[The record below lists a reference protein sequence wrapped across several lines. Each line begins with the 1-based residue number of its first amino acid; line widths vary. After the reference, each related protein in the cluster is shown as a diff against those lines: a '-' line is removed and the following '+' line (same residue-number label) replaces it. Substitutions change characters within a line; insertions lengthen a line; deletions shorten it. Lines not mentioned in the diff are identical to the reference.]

1 MKENKIIV
9 DLDGTL
15 IDTKKANKLAYEK
28 SFKDLLNKE
37 FNYDDFYGKSFDFIA
52 NTLKLTNKQKIDIK
66 NYKKKIYASFFNEA
80 SVNKNLASNLKELK
94 NDYELILY
102 TMASKDNALNILNY
116 FNLYSL
122 FDTIITVED
131 LPYRKPD
138 LDGFKHILYNC
149 KNHIIYEDDILTIQK
164 LKENN
169 FNVIPVNF

>member
-15 IDTKKANKLAYEK
+15 IDTKKANKLAYEHA
-28 SFKDLLNKE
+28 FKELLNIK

-52 NTLKLTNKQKIDIK
+52 DTLKLTDKQKIDIK
-66 NYKKKIYASFFNEA
+66 NYKKKIYASYFNEA
-80 SVNKNLASNLKELK
+80 SVNENLISKLKELK
-94 NDYELILY
+94 KDYELVLY
-102 TMASKDNALNILNY
+102 TMASKENAINILNY

-122 FDTIITVED
+122 FDIIITVED

-138 LDGFKHILYNC
+138 LNGFKCILNDC

-169 FNVIPVNF
+169 FNVISISF